1 MKLGTRQLELTYA
14 LAHAFG
20 HPWATRVSLSE
31 ARQLTLAELGWLVP
45 DTGSASPG
53 YHRPLL
59 DADGAVCFK
68 NRLMTWRV
76 GDQGASVQVQFTR
89 DQGQYQGTLLMGGT
103 GPDGTW
109 AQVTTVP
116 AWRELVR
123 PVHVRLMAKLLRA
136 VDAEADV
143 DTLLRE
149 AHVLAQANEEQA
161 HEDKLRTTLRGIDEL
176 LELQVSPEHQRQSLE
191 LVVAEARQR
200 LERL

>member
-59 DADGAVCFK
+59 DADGAVCFQ

-89 DQGQYQGTLLMGGT
+89 DQGQYQGTLLMGGA
-103 GPDGTW
+103 GRDGTW
-109 AQVTTVP
+109 AQVTTVS

-149 AHVLAQANEEQA
+149 ARVLAQANEEQA

-176 LELQVSPEHQRQSLE
+176 LEMQVSPEHQRQSLE

>member
-31 ARQLTLAELGWLVP
+31 ARQLTLAELGRLAP

-59 DADGAVCFK
+59 DADGAVCFQ
-68 NRLMTWRV
+68 NRLMAWRV
-76 GDQGASVQVQFTR
+76 KDQGASVQVHFTR
-89 DQGQYQGTLLMGGT
+89 DQGTLLMGGT

-123 PVHVRLMAKLLRA
+123 PVHVRLLAKLLRA

-149 AHVLAQANEEQA
+149 ARVLAQANEE
-161 HEDKLRTTLRGIDEL
+161 
-176 LELQVSPEHQRQSLE
+176 
-191 LVVAEARQR
+191 
-200 LERL
+200 